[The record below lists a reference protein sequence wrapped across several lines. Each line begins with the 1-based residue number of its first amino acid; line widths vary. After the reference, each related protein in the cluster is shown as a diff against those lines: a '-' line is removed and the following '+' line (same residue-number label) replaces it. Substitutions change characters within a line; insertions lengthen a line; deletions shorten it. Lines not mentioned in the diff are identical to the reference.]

1 MKPRR
6 LDVMLSSTSRDLPE
20 HRARAEDAANRAG
33 FYVVKME
40 NLTALPQGNDAISVS
55 MEMVEEAEVYLGIF
69 GLRYGYRPNDPRN
82 PNDISI
88 TEMEYRRAK
97 ELGMPILVF
106 IMHDEHPAPDT
117 TGMNA
122 KKAKEITD
130 AFYER
135 DPRGEEKLDLLKREM
150 MSNHIV
156 AFFESPEDLG
166 TKVLQSLSTPS
177 VREAA
182 GEYAKKRE
190 AEQAAGQRQAAAP
203 KATIPFP
210 PTLYAYPPYSGQN
223 ALFVG
228 RRDELE
234 MLTKWAKVESQQPML
249 VLEAIGGMG
258 KSAVTWKW
266 VQDNAVPFD
275 GVFWYSF
282 YEGGAEMG
290 DCVRHALAYVT
301 RRDPNDLQNQ
311 SFAANLANLTH
322 ALQQE
327 RFLIVLDGL
336 ERVLVA
342 YHRWNAAQMQDDE
355 VQEGIDYRAC
365 TDPRDDDVLRR
376 LAACAP
382 SRILVTTRLLPTALK
397 DGGDLLK
404 GVQHEELRGLSR
416 TDARHLWQE
425 RGITWG
431 DEGVLDNFINQFGR
445 HSLLLKLL
453 AGVIK
458 ENRRAQGNFDKW
470 NTMYGESFDVFNDV
484 KAKRH
489 HILQF
494 AYEGLSAEARKL
506 LSQMAALGTA
516 IDIDTL
522 HIFNPFLNWPEE
534 VPKPRRPP
542 SRRSLLRPPNVGES
556 YGDYEQRIEREKV
569 EDTIRYAEAQAKY
582 EASLQAK
589 ATYERIG
596 FKYAIAR
603 FDALLQDL
611 EERGLIWWDK
621 DNLQY
626 DLHPVVRGY
635 AFSRL
640 DNIQRSQT
648 FDHIYDFFNRQEHDN
663 TPKRFTSYKAM
674 QNIIAVYHA
683 LIGVGKFNSA
693 ARLFINVISNNLVYG
708 GLGLY
713 HKAYE
718 LLLPLFP
725 NGLNELPIVNSTH
738 LQGLILNRMG
748 SVLHYLDRDMEALV
762 FREKSARLNLT
773 KGDTSNLTISLGNY
787 SQSLTHMNRLAQ
799 ALRSNQFQMEIA
811 KLIDNQKRV
820 TYTHYYS
827 LQKYSIM
834 GYWQDAKVAYETFCK
849 NYSEQPE
856 QRFLISA
863 HRLFAGCLYRQGEN
877 HHQIDNVLR
886 IAEKLNENENNTL
899 ECRLLNT
906 QRGYLEL
913 REGEIDKAINHFAE
927 AARIGNE
934 QGIRDA
940 SAWGGLSQAY
950 AAQGNLPEALRIIRD
965 GVNDHGY
972 SAAVVYLANQDY
984 EAASEAALEL
994 YHWAWAQGEPY
1005 VHRYPLQQA
1014 QLLLKRLGV
1023 PEPQLPVWDESKYE
1037 PFEHEEEIRA
1047 LIEKLKREKGKKSD
1061 VDET

>member
-20 HRARAEDAANRAG
+20 HRARAEEAANRAG
-33 FYVVKME
+33 FYAVKME

-97 ELGMPILVF
+97 ELEMPILIF
-106 IMHDEHPAPDT
+106 IMHEDHPAPNIA
-117 TGMNA
+117 GMSAKEA
-122 KKAKEITD
+122 KKITD

-135 DPRGEEKLDLLKREM
+135 DPRGEEKLELLKNEM
-150 MSNHIV
+150 MNNHIV
-156 AFFESPEDLG
+156 AFFKSDEELA
-166 TKVLQSLSTPS
+166 TLVLQSLSTPS

-190 AEQAAGQRQAAAP
+190 TEQAAGQRQVTAP

-234 MLTKWAKVESQQPML
+234 MLTKWAKPESQQPLL

-258 KSAVTWKW
+258 KSALTWKW

-311 SFAANLANLTH
+311 SFAAMLANLTH

-355 VQEGIDYRAC
+355 VQEGVDYRAC

-376 LAACAP
+376 LATCAP
-382 SRILVTTRLLPTALK
+382 SRLLVTTRLLPTALK

-404 GVQHEELRGLSR
+404 GVQHEELGGLSR
-416 TDARHLWQE
+416 NDARHLWQE

-431 DEGVLDNFINQFGR
+431 DEGVLDKFINQFGR

-458 ENRRAQGNFDKW
+458 ENRRAQGDFDKW
-470 NTMYGESFDVFNDV
+470 YSLYGESFDVFKDI
-484 KAKRH
+484 KSKRH

-494 AYEGLSAEARKL
+494 AYEGLSPEARKL
-506 LSQMAALGTA
+506 LSQMAALGNA
-516 IDIDTL
+516 LDIDTL
-522 HIFNPFLNWPEE
+522 SVFNPYLNFPQE
-534 VPKPRRPP
+534 VREPR
-542 SRRSLLRPPNVGES
+542 ES
-556 YGDYEQRIEREKV
+556 EFERLMYK
-569 EDTIRYAEAQAKY
+569 YAEEESKERYKEALDKAETQYAEEKAAY
-582 EASLQAK
+582 ETYLQAK
-589 ATYERIG
+589 TDYERSADFKRAIG
-596 FKYAIAR
+596 R
-603 FDALLQDL
+603 FDSLLQDL

-621 DNLQY
+621 VNLQY

-635 AFSRL
+635 AFSQLETSERP
-640 DNIQRSQT
+640 QT
-648 FDHIYDFFNRQEHDN
+648 FDRIYDFFDKQERSN
-663 TPKRFTSYKAM
+663 YKIRLFNSYKDM
-674 QNIIAVYHA
+674 QNLITMYNA
-683 LIGVGKFNSA
+683 LIGAGKFDA
-693 ARLFINVISNNLVYG
+693 AAELFINRLSEDLIYE

-725 NGLNELPIVNSTH
+725 NGLHDILVISSSN
-738 LQGLILNRMG
+738 LQGRVLSRMG
-748 SVLHYLDRDMEALV
+748 SVLRYLHYFEDALAV
-762 FREKSARLNLT
+762 KARSVTLSLSSMNLT
-773 KGDTSNLTISLGNY
+773 DLHSEVANYCHSLVE
-787 SQSLTHMNRLAQ
+787 MNSLAQ
-799 ALRSNQFQMEIA
+799 ALRGYQYELEFAALTINNEYISNA
-811 KLIDNQKRV
+811 
-820 TYTHYYS
+820 YYNFIEP
-827 LQKYSIM
+827 YSIL
-834 GYWQDAKVAYETFCK
+834 GRWQDAKSAYETFCQDT
-849 NYSEQPE
+849 SSPF
-856 QRFLISA
+856 FLIAA
-863 HRLFAGCLYRQGEN
+863 HGEFAQCFLWQGANRNEIEDILLKAESLIKSRN
-877 HHQIDNVLR
+877 NIVLR
-886 IAEKLNENENNTL
+886 RFFSTIYGE
-899 ECRLLNT
+899 
-906 QRGYLEL
+906 LEL
-913 REGEIDKAINHFAE
+913 REGEIDKAISYFAE

-934 QGIRDA
+934 QGVRDA
-940 SAWGGLSQAY
+940 RAWGGLARAY
-950 AAQGNLPEALRIIRD
+950 AAKGNLPDALRIIRD
-965 GVNDHGY
+965 GVADHGY
-972 SAAVVYLANQDY
+972 SAAVVYLANQQY
-984 EAASEAALEL
+984 EEAKEAVLEF
-994 YHWAWAQGEPY
+994 YTWAWAQGEPY
-1005 VHRYPLQQA
+1005 VRRYELQQA
-1014 QLLLKRLGV
+1014 QTLFKRLDV

-1037 PFEHEEEIRA
+1037 PFENEAEIQA
-1047 LIEKLKREKGKKSD
+1047 FIEKLKREKGD
-1061 VDET
+1061 VNET

>member
-135 DPRGEEKLDLLKREM
+135 DPRGEEKLELLKREM

-177 VREAA
+177 VRETA

-190 AEQAAGQRQAAAP
+190 AEQAAGQRQATAP

-234 MLTKWAKVESQQPML
+234 MLTTWAKAESQQPML

-258 KSAVTWKW
+258 KSALTWKW

-431 DEGVLDNFINQFGR
+431 DEGVLDNFLNQFGR

-470 NTMYGESFDVFNDV
+470 HTMYGESFDVFNDV
-484 KAKRH
+484 KSKRH

-494 AYEGLSAEARKL
+494 AYEGLSVEARKL
-506 LSQMAALGTA
+506 LSQMAALGSA
-516 IDIDTL
+516 LDIDTL
-522 HIFNPFLNWPEE
+522 NVFNPYLNLPEE
-534 VPKPRRPP
+534 VREPKEPRLE
-542 SRRSLLRPPNVGES
+542 RRQYQHATE
-556 YGDYEQRIEREKV
+556 EEKSWRKL
-569 EDTIRYAEAQAKY
+569 ELDEAEAQYSQSKAAY
-582 EASLQAK
+582 EIYLQAK
-589 ATYERIG
+589 IAYERSTD
-596 FKYAIAR
+596 FKRAVAH

-621 DNLQY
+621 NNLQY

-635 AFSRL
+635 AFSHLEESER
-640 DNIQRSQT
+640 QQT
-648 FDHIYDFFNRQEHDN
+648 SDRIYDFFDKRERGNYQRQ
-663 TPKRFTSYKAM
+663 FASYKAM
-674 QNIIAVYHA
+674 QNLIAMYNA
-683 LIGVGKFNSA
+683 LIGAGKFDTA
-693 ARLFINVISNNLVYG
+693 ANLFVNRISNSLVYE

-718 LLLPLFP
+718 LLLPLFLH
-725 NGLNELPIVNSTH
+725 GLHELPIVSTTS
-738 LQGLILNRMG
+738 LQSFMLNQMG
-748 SVLHYLDRDMEALV
+748 SVLHYLHRFEEALTV
-762 FREKSARLNLT
+762 KAKYVKLALSSSDSTDLQ
-773 KGDTSNLTISLGNY
+773 ISIANYGN
-787 SQSLTHMNRLAQ
+787 SLIGMNRLAQ
-799 ALRSNQFQMEIA
+799 TLRGYQCLLDLAQSISNYEEVSYA
-811 KLIDNQKRV
+811 
-820 TYTHYYS
+820 HYS
-827 LQKYSIM
+827 FIQTYSIL
-834 GYWQDAKVAYETFCK
+834 GLWQDAKAAYETFCE
-849 NYSEQPE
+849 NPPN
-856 QRFLISA
+856 QRFLIITHA
-863 HRLFAGCLYRQGEN
+863 EFAQYLFWQGASRSTIE
-877 HHQIDNVLR
+877 
-886 IAEKLNENENNTL
+886 NTL
-899 ECRLLNT
+899 SAAETLSEAANDTLVRRILNIR
-906 QRGYLEL
+906 RGELVL
-913 REGEIDKAINHFAE
+913 REGEIDKAINYFAE

-934 QGIRDA
+934 QGVRD
-940 SAWGGLSQAY
+940 SDAWGGLARAY
-950 AAQGNLPEALRIIRD
+950 AAQGNLTEALRIIRD
-965 GVNDHGY
+965 SVDDHGY
-972 SAAVVYLANQDY
+972 SAAVVYLANQQY
-984 EAASEAALEL
+984 AEAKEATLEL

-1005 VHRYPLQQA
+1005 VRRYELQQA
-1014 QLLLKRLGV
+1014 QKLLKQLGV
-1023 PEPQLPVWDESKYE
+1023 PEPQLPVWDESRYE

-1047 LIEKLKREKGKKSD
+1047 YIEKLKRESGDSD
-1061 VDET
+1061 EA